1 MFDETL
7 LESSP
12 SRTPRLKKSHC
23 LYATAGGAA
32 TSLVWFLAL
41 ARVARTSVFEVR
53 GFYPVRAT
61 ALQSLL
67 IGTFVAAFG
76 LMLCYVYAESRRL
89 ALSTVFW
96 LALTCLLNLP
106 GFVCFLVYAA
116 AKTGD
121 WKRAAIPCVYGA
133 EVLLV
138 GALALIPL
146 IETEAL
152 PKAIWAEVLRAPLPP
167 PPPPSSLGPHASR
180 GATRT
185 VSPDKILREPP
196 LIPPIIAPVHDEPLP
211 PAQFPSTT
219 TGFSGGIGAGQS
231 GTALDPVL
239 QTLLRNAGP
248 QPPPLQANKST
259 PPQRIRQGG
268 RVIAAKLIFQPKPE
282 YPELARLARVEGDV
296 EFEAVISKD
305 GTIEELKV
313 LKGHPLLVNAALEAV
328 RQWRYQPTLLNG
340 EPVEVVTE
348 ITVNFKLT
356 D

>member
-12 SRTPRLKKSHC
+12 SRPPLLKKSHYF
-23 LYATAGGAA
+23 YATAAGAA
-32 TSLVWFLAL
+32 TSLTWFFAL

-53 GFYPVRAT
+53 GFYPIRAT
-61 ALQSLL
+61 AVQSLL
-67 IGTFVAAFG
+67 IGAFVAAFG
-76 LMLCYVYAESRRL
+76 LMLCYVYAESRQL
-89 ALSTVFW
+89 ALSTAFW

-121 WKRAAIPCVYGA
+121 WKRAAIPCVYGG
-133 EVLLV
+133 ELLLV

-152 PKAIWAEVLRAPLPP
+152 PRAVWTEVLRAPLPP
-167 PPPPSSLGPHASR
+167 PPPPSSLASQTSRSASR
-180 GATRT
+180 R
-185 VSPDKILREPP
+185 VNSEEILREPP
-196 LIPPIIAPVHDEPLP
+196 SIPRNIAQVHDESLP
-211 PAQFPSTT
+211 PAQFPSTSV
-219 TGFSGGIGAGQS
+219 GVPGGINDGQS
-231 GTALDPVL
+231 GAVLDHVL
-239 QTLLRNAGP
+239 QSILGNPTP
-248 QPPPLQANKST
+248 QPPPLQTSKST

-268 RVIAAKLIFQPKPE
+268 WVIAAKLIFQPKPE

-305 GTIEELKV
+305 GTIEQLKV
-313 LKGHPLLVNAALEAV
+313 LRGHPLLVNAALEAV

-348 ITVNFKLT
+348 ITVNFKLAE
-356 D
+356 

>member
-12 SRTPRLKKSHC
+12 SRTPLLKKRHY
-23 LYATAGGAA
+23 LYAAAGGAF
-32 TSLVWFLAL
+32 TSLAWFFVL
-41 ARVARTSVFEVR
+41 ARVARTSVFEVG

-61 ALQSLL
+61 VIQSLL
-67 IGTFVAAFG
+67 IGAFVAAFG
-76 LMLCYVYAESRRL
+76 LMLCYVYAESRQL

-96 LALTCLLNLP
+96 LALTCLLNFP
-106 GFVCFLVYAA
+106 GFVCFLIYAA

-121 WKRAAIPCVYGA
+121 WKRAAIPCVYGG

-152 PKAIWAEVLRAPLPP
+152 PKAIWTEVLQAPLPP
-167 PPPPSSLGPHASR
+167 PPPPSSLGTQISR
-180 GATRT
+180 SAPRR
-185 VSPDKILREPP
+185 VSSSEILEAPP
-196 LIPPIIAPVHDEPLP
+196 SIPKTIAQIHDEPLP
-211 PAQFPSTT
+211 PAQFPSTSV
-219 TGFSGGIGAGQS
+219 GVPGGIDYGQS
-231 GTALDPVL
+231 GTALDNVL
-239 QTLLRNAGP
+239 QGMLGNPTP
-248 QPPPLQANKST
+248 QPPPLRASKPT

-268 RVIAAKLIFQPKPE
+268 WVIAAKLIFQPRPE
-282 YPELARLARVEGDV
+282 YPQLARLARVEGDV

-305 GTIEELKV
+305 GTIEDLKV
-313 LKGHPLLVNAALEAV
+313 LKGHPLLVKAALEAV

-340 EPVEVVTE
+340 EPVEVITE